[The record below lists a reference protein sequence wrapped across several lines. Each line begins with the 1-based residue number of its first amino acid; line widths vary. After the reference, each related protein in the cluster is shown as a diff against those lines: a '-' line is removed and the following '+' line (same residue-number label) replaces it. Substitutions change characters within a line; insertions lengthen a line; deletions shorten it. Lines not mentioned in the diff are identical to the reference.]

1 MSRVSHEKA
10 RPSAP
15 KSAFMILGVV
25 LFLLYLPII
34 VMMLNSFIIRVGD
47 SLALTLE
54 WYIAIF
60 NDADLISALKRSLY
74 VGISA
79 STVATLLG
87 GMAAIALARTRF
99 RFSKPLQGMS
109 FMSLIIPELV
119 FALALLSWFF
129 ILKIPLSLM
138 TVIFAHI
145 TFSLSFVLM
154 TVSGRFQALD
164 PSVEDAARDL
174 GASEFLI
181 LRRIII
187 PLLIP
192 ALSSGFLLAFL
203 LSFDDFLITFYTNGV
218 GSDTLP
224 IRLYVAMK
232 MGLSPKL
239 SALATLMFLF
249 SLALITLLMK
259 IRGGKALDI

>member
-1 MSRVSHEKA
+1 MSKAVAEKS
-10 RPSAP
+10 RPAAP
-15 KSAFMILGVV
+15 KMTFAILAGV
-25 LFLLYLPII
+25 LFLLYLPIF
-34 VMMLNSFIIRVGD
+34 VMMLNSFIVKTGD
-47 SLALTLE
+47 SLALTLD

-60 NDADLISALKRSLY
+60 NDADLLAALRRSLY
-74 VGISA
+74 VGVSA
-79 STVATLLG
+79 SAVATFLG

-99 RFSKPLQGMS
+99 RFSRPLQGMS
-109 FMSLIIPELV
+109 YMSLIIPELV

-129 ILKIPLSLM
+129 ILKIPLSLL

-192 ALSSGFLLAFL
+192 ALCSGYLLAFL

-249 SLALITLLMK
+249 SLALIALLMK
-259 IRGGKALDI
+259 VRGGKALDT

>member
-1 MSRVSHEKA
+1 MSTPAQEKA

-15 KSAFMILGVV
+15 RSAFVILGIV
-25 LFLLYLPII
+25 LFMLYLPIV
-34 VMMLNSFIIRVGD
+34 VMILNSFILKVGD
-47 SLALTLE
+47 SMSLTFD
-54 WYIAIF
+54 WYVAIF
-60 NDADLISALKRSLY
+60 SDDELLSALRRSLY

-79 STVATLLG
+79 SAVATVLG

-99 RFSKPLQGMS
+99 RFSRSLQGMS
-109 FMSLIIPELV
+109 YMSLIIPELV

-129 ILKIPLSLM
+129 ILKIPLSLL

-181 LRRIII
+181 LRRVII
-187 PLLIP
+187 PLLVP
-192 ALSSGFLLAFL
+192 ALCSGYLLAFL

-259 IRGGKALDI
+259 IRGGKALDT

>member
-1 MSRVSHEKA
+1 MRQAFIEKT
-10 RPSAP
+10 RPAAP
-15 KSAFMILGVV
+15 RAAFAILGAV
-25 LFLLYLPII
+25 LFLLYLPIV
-34 VMMLNSFIIRVGD
+34 VMMLNSFIVKTGE
-47 SLALTLE
+47 SLTLTTE
-54 WYIAIF
+54 WYMAIF
-60 NDADLISALKRSLY
+60 NDEDLLSALRRSLY
-74 VGISA
+74 VGVVASA
-79 STVATLLG
+79 IATLLG

-99 RFSKPLQGMS
+99 RYSRELQGMS
-109 FMSLIIPELV
+109 YMSLIIPELV

-129 ILKIPLSLM
+129 ILKVPLSLL

-164 PSVEDAARDL
+164 RSIEDAARDL
-174 GASEFLI
+174 GASEVLI

-187 PLLIP
+187 PLLGP
-192 ALSSGFLLAFL
+192 ALCSGYLLAFL

-249 SLALITLLMK
+249 SLALIALLMK
-259 IRGGKALDI
+259 IRRGKALDT

>member
-1 MSRVSHEKA
+1 MSKAAFEKS
-10 RPSAP
+10 RPAAP
-15 KSAFMILGVV
+15 RTAFVILITV
-25 LFLLYLPII
+25 LILLYLPIV
-34 VMMLNSFIIRVGD
+34 VMMLNSFLVQVGD
-47 SLALTLE
+47 SLALTFE
-54 WYIAIF
+54 WYVAIF
-60 NDADLISALKRSLY
+60 EDSDLLSALRRSMY
-74 VGISA
+74 VGVSA
-79 STVATLLG
+79 SAVATFLG
-87 GMAAIALARTRF
+87 GLGAIALARTRF
-99 RFSKPLQGMS
+99 RFSGPLQGMS
-109 FMSLIIPELV
+109 YMSLIIPELV

-129 ILKIPLSLM
+129 ILKIPLSLL

-154 TVSGRFQALD
+154 TVSGRFQAMD

-192 ALSSGFLLAFL
+192 ALGSGFLLAFL

-249 SLALITLLMK
+249 SLALIALLMK
-259 IRGGKALDI
+259 IRGGKALDT